1 MFGIV
6 LSALNAILGWIFRGV
21 VIKFV
26 ILTALYYVITFIVS
40 EVLSLLDISPVE
52 GLEASINSLGASI
65 LFFMGVFKLEV
76 GIPLILGAML
86 TAFMIRRLPF
96 IG

>member
-40 EVLSLLDISPVE
+40 EVLSLLDISPVQN
-52 GLEASINSLGASI
+52 LETSINSLGASI

>member
-21 VIKFV
+21 VIKFE

-40 EVLSLLDISPVE
+40 EVLSLLDISPVQN
-52 GLEASINSLGASI
+52 LETSINSLGASI

>member
-40 EVLSLLDISPVE
+40 EVLSVLDISPVQS
-52 GLEASINSLGASI
+52 LEASINSLGASI

-86 TAFMIRRLPF
+86 TAFIIRRLPF